1 MCKGPRSEVK
11 LVHLDGLQRT
21 RSNGQGYCVC
31 YIFFCG
37 CLLAGFHCLH
47 LPALLAS
54 RILLHTE
61 TLKAHAVNTNIILCV
76 YSMCFQMSLALAY
89 YDVLCRV

>member
-1 MCKGPRSEVK
+1 
-11 LVHLDGLQRT
+11 
-21 RSNGQGYCVC
+21 
-31 YIFFCG
+31 
-37 CLLAGFHCLH
+37 